1 MQENVPWGEILE
13 AFYLSKSWWIY
24 SRLLLTVSEI
34 CITDQ
39 LGHKEC
45 VSTGAEG
52 ARTRRSLGHHF
63 LHSLILRRLVLCA
76 PAGFEAQSSLL

>member
-13 AFYLSKSWWIY
+13 AFYFSKSWWIY
-24 SRLLLTVSEI
+24 SRLLPTESEI

-39 LGHKEC
+39 LGHKEY

-52 ARTRRSLGHHF
+52 AQTRRSLGHH
-63 LHSLILRRLVLCA
+63 LLLSLILRLSVLCA
-76 PAGFEAQSSLL
+76 SAGFETQISFL